1 MKRKLASIALTGA
14 LLIGTIGCTSAET
27 NSKNTKTTMTSKTTT
42 SASNSGTKATNTKT
56 TSNTSTSNNTTT
68 SSNIQELVASDMFSN
83 KDKEVGYDATQA
95 KTIKLENKSIT
106 ISQEGTYI
114 LSGSISNGQVI
125 VDAPDT
131 AKIRIILNGVNINN
145 DTSAAIYVKKADKVF
160 LTTAKGTTNT
170 LSNKKEFVNT
180 TTEEINAVIYSK
192 EDITLNGQGTLNIN
206 AVYGNGVVS
215 KDDLVITSGT
225 YNINA
230 ANHGLRG
237 KDSVKIA
244 DGIINVTA
252 KKDAI
257 HGENNDDATKGYVYI
272 GGGKLNLKSE
282 SDAIDTTSIL
292 QVDGGQITITAT
304 DDAMHSEDRL
314 IIKDGTINILQSEE
328 GIEGKRVDIKGGTIN
343 LKSNDD
349 GINATS
355 GSTTQTTS
363 ADNSTTNNN
372 NTTTKTQNTNNKNAK
387 QNTSQEK
394 MPEMNGQRPP
404 EMNGQRPPEM
414 NGQRPPKMNGQR
426 PPEMNGQRPPEMN
439 GQRPPKMNGQRPPEM
454 NGQRP
459 PEMNGQRPPEMN
471 GHMMR
476 GGKGGGDFEVDKDAY
491 INISGGKIT
500 ILANGDGIDS
510 NGSLS
515 VTGGTVYVSG
525 PNNGGNGSLDYNG
538 EGTITGGTV
547 ITAGASGMN
556 QNFGSSSTQG
566 SILLNNIDSQKSGTK
581 IEVKDST
588 GKVIASYTPEKD
600 YNSILV
606 SSPQIKKGAKYTIT
620 AGSYTKQVEMTSLI
634 YGESSQMGGNFGGG
648 KDARDEQF
656 QNQKSTNTI
665 NTKNTSNTTKST
677 NNTNMT
683 NK

>member
-56 TSNTSTSNNTTT
+56 TSNTSTSINTTT

-83 KDKEVGYDATQA
+83 KDKEVGHDATQA

-372 NTTTKTQNTNNKNAK
+372 NTTTKTQNINNKNAK

-394 MPEMNGQRPP
+394 MPEMNGQR
-404 EMNGQRPPEM
+404 
-414 NGQRPPKMNGQR
+414 
-426 PPEMNGQRPPEMN
+426 
-439 GQRPPKMNGQRPPEM
+439 

-620 AGSYTKQVEMTSLI
+620 AGSYTKQLEMTSLI
-634 YGESSQMGGNFGGG
+634 YDENSQMGGNFGGG

-665 NTKNTSNTTKST
+665 NTKNASNTKNTRNTTKST
-677 NNTNMT
+677 NNTNTT

>member
-1 MKRKLASIALTGA
+1 MKRKLASIVLTGA

-292 QVDGGQITITAT
+292 QVDGGQITIAAT

-314 IIKDGTINILQSEE
+314 IIKDGTINILKSEE

-414 NGQRPPKMNGQR
+414 NGQQPPKMR
-426 PPEMNGQRPPEMN
+426 
-439 GQRPPKMNGQRPPEM
+439 
-454 NGQRP
+454 
-459 PEMNGQRPPEMN
+459 GQRPPEMN

-525 PNNGGNGSLDYNG
+525 SNNGGNGSLDYNG

-656 QNQKSTNTI
+656 QNQKSTNTS

-677 NNTNMT
+677 NNTNTT

>member
-56 TSNTSTSNNTTT
+56 TSNTSTSINTTT

-83 KDKEVGYDATQA
+83 KDKEVGHDATQA

-372 NTTTKTQNTNNKNAK
+372 NTTTKTQNINNKNAK

-394 MPEMNGQRPP
+394 MPEMNGQR
-404 EMNGQRPPEM
+404 
-414 NGQRPPKMNGQR
+414 NGQR

-620 AGSYTKQVEMTSLI
+620 AGSYTKQLEMTSLI
-634 YGESSQMGGNFGGG
+634 YDENSQMGGNFGGG

-665 NTKNTSNTTKST
+665 NTKNASNTKNTRNTTKST
-677 NNTNMT
+677 NNTNTT

>member
-56 TSNTSTSNNTTT
+56 TSNTSTSINTTT

-83 KDKEVGYDATQA
+83 KDKEVGHDATQA

-372 NTTTKTQNTNNKNAK
+372 NTTTKTQNINNKNAK

-394 MPEMNGQRPP
+394 MPEMNGQR
-404 EMNGQRPPEM
+404 
-414 NGQRPPKMNGQR
+414 
-426 PPEMNGQRPPEMN
+426 
-439 GQRPPKMNGQRPPEM
+439 NGQRPPEM

-620 AGSYTKQVEMTSLI
+620 AGSYTKQLEMTSLI
-634 YGESSQMGGNFGGG
+634 YDENSQMGGNFGGG

-665 NTKNTSNTTKST
+665 NTKNASNTKNTRNTTKST
-677 NNTNMT
+677 NNTNTT

>member
-27 NSKNTKTTMTSKTTT
+27 NSQNTKTTATSKTTT

-68 SSNIQELVASDMFSN
+68 SSNIQELVANDMFSN
-83 KDKEVGYDATQA
+83 KDKEVGYDETTA

-314 IIKDGTINILQSEE
+314 IVKGGTINILQSEE

-363 ADNSTTNNN
+363 VNNSTTNNN
-372 NTTTKTQNTNNKNAK
+372 TTTNNTTTKTKNTNNKNAK

-394 MPEMNGQRPP
+394 MPEMNGQMPPRMNGQQPP
-404 EMNGQRPPEM
+404 EMNGQRPPRM
-414 NGQRPPKMNGQR
+414 NGQQ
-426 PPEMNGQRPPEMN
+426 
-439 GQRPPKMNGQRPPEM
+439 
-454 NGQRP
+454 
-459 PEMNGQRPPEMN
+459 PPEMN

-476 GGKGGGDFEVDKDAY
+476 DGKGGGDFEVDKDAY

-510 NGSLS
+510 NGSLT
-515 VTGGTVYVSG
+515 VTEGTVYVSG

-634 YGESSQMGGNFGGG
+634 YDEGSRMGGNFGGG
-648 KDARDEQF
+648 KDARDKQF
-656 QNQKSTNTI
+656 QNQKST
-665 NTKNTSNTTKST
+665 NTSNTTKST
-677 NNTNMT
+677 NNTNTT